1 MRHFQL
7 TGIRV
12 LSARSAKDMLPRED
26 TNKPIQHG
34 MMEWR
39 DLGIGRPSSLLL
51 KITNNKKEVRTTCP
65 MVSN

>member
-1 MRHFQL
+1 MSHFQL
-7 TGIRV
+7 TGIPV
-12 LSARSAKDMLPRED
+12 LSARSAKEMLPRED

-51 KITNNKKEVRTTCP
+51 KNNKQ
-65 MVSN
+65 